1 MGVLADPSRCLYP
14 GVACVCYGNIG
25 PILWGSADREG
36 DRLDWLEFGL
46 TMVSYFT
53 TGLLGGLFSIWV
65 AKKIMLSRE
74 NIMEAVDSVLEYA
87 LNTVEGQMKI
97 KAVMEKLGEGLMKG
111 TGLAG
116 LTGRS
121 GKIPKLTDIIIQIAL
136 GYAQK
141 QGLLNFGAE
150 QPQNQ
155 QQERKDYQEFK

>member
-1 MGVLADPSRCLYP
+1 
-14 GVACVCYGNIG
+14 
-25 PILWGSADREG
+25 
-36 DRLDWLEFGL
+36 
-46 TMVSYFT
+46 MVSYFT

-136 GYAQK
+136 AYAQK